1 MISNRRR
8 SVTVQP
14 SVHRSSTQA
23 EVLQADAPTRCASS
37 GTCAP
42 LVLGDNPCMLA
53 LERWTKYHSIQC
65 TFESGGW
72 GGGQWLWCTAPPRLA
87 GCDHTFIAVPQ
98 AAHPCSI
105 PGLCMRMVV
114 CGLIRVTYFEPGLYS
129 QVVLSFK
136 ILPMF
141 CQAQRSVEWLDNCVP
156 GRYSLLGVTYAIY
169 HC

>member
-1 MISNRRR
+1 MPPHMDRR
-8 SVTVQP
+8 SVWKAIG
-14 SVHRSSTQA
+14 SGLMRSRWG
-23 EVLQADAPTRCASS
+23 VLDCRKWLSPMSEPDAPTRCASS

-42 LVLGDNPCMLA
+42 LVLGDTPCMLA

-72 GGGQWLWCTAPPRLA
+72 GGGGQWLWCTAPPRLA

-105 PGLCMRMVV
+105 PGLCMCMVV

-129 QVVLSFK
+129 QVVLSWMEFH
-136 ILPMF
+136 F
-141 CQAQRSVEWLDNCVP
+141 
-156 GRYSLLGVTYAIY
+156 T
-169 HC
+169 